1 MRTNGLLAADLTR
14 KHWNRKTATRVVAAW
29 RESAM
34 SLNGFA
40 RANGLSA
47 ERLRRWG
54 RRIDG
59 GADAAAV
66 ESAPMTFI
74 PAAMMVAGARALV
87 RLPGGVELEGDA
99 AALQADWVAAL
110 ARALVKG

>member
-1 MRTNGLLAADLTR
+1 MRTKRLLPADVTR
-14 KHWNRKTATRVVAAW
+14 KHWTQRTAARVLAAW

-34 SLNGFA
+34 SLSKFA

-54 RRIDG
+54 KRIEV
-59 GADAAAV
+59 GAEATTAV
-66 ESAPMTFI
+66 VAPMTFI
-74 PAAMMVAGARALV
+74 PAAVIGPTRAVV
-87 RLPGGVELEGDA
+87 RLPGGVELEGAA
-99 AALQADWVAAL
+99 AALPADWVAAL

>member
-1 MRTNGLLAADLTR
+1 MHTKDLLAADLTR
-14 KHWNRKTATRVVAAW
+14 KYWNERTAARVLAAW

-40 RANGLSA
+40 RAHGLSP

-54 RRIDG
+54 KRIAG
-59 GADAAAV
+59 GEDTTAAGM
-66 ESAPMTFI
+66 APMTFI
-74 PAAMMVAGARALV
+74 PAAVMVTARALV

-99 AALQADWVAAL
+99 AALPADWVAAL
-110 ARALVKG
+110 ARALVKV

>member
-1 MRTNGLLAADLTR
+1 MHTKGLLAADLTR
-14 KHWNRKTATRVVAAW
+14 KHWNQRTAARVLVAW

-40 RANGLSA
+40 RANGLSP

-54 RRIDG
+54 KRIEG
-59 GADAAAV
+59 GTDATAV
-66 ESAPMTFI
+66 GIAPMKFI
-74 PAAMMVAGARALV
+74 PAAVMVAARALV

-99 AALQADWVAAL
+99 AALPADWVAAL